1 MFVEEYLQDLRK
13 ERFAPR
19 ALVGYG
25 RRVIARIKEH
35 VYANPGAV
43 RSIWSVGLG
52 FFAAA
57 FLIAVGLALGYDRR
71 LAYDF
76 FLQTALW
83 ILPAFGFVTLNVEL
97 MRDRQGYRQSALNL
111 PTMLTLLRV
120 ALVPG
125 IALFLLDR
133 HFVLTLIAFV
143 IAALSDV
150 ADGWV
155 ARRWKQ
161 ETSLGTVLDPI
172 VDVVFNLA
180 VFFALAAAGLLPS
193 WVFGVTAL
201 RYGILLIGGA
211 CLTIFVG
218 PLRIRPTS
226 FGRATGV
233 MTSSLV
239 ALQVLVN
246 AAPGRFADV
255 VTPLNEIALGV
266 LMSATVVQVLLMG
279 WYNLKVMTGEA
290 AQARGRVVGDVRWGA
305 Q

>member
-1 MFVEEYLQDLRK
+1 MFVEEYLQELRK

-19 ALVGYG
+19 ALASYG
-25 RRVIARIKEH
+25 RRVLARVQEH
-35 VYANPGAV
+35 LWANPGAV

-57 FLIAVGLALGYDRR
+57 FLAAVGLALGYDRR

-76 FLQTALW
+76 FLRTSWW
-83 ILPAFGFVTLNVEL
+83 ILPAFGFVTLNVEY
-97 MRDRQGYRQSALNL
+97 MRDRDGYRLSALNV
-111 PTMLTLLRV
+111 PTLLTLVRV
-120 ALVPG
+120 AMVPG

-133 HFVLTLIAFV
+133 HFVLALIAFV

-150 ADGWV
+150 ADGWL
-155 ARRWKQ
+155 ARRWNQ
-161 ETSLGTVLDPI
+161 ETQLGRVLDPL

-180 VFFALAAAGLLPS
+180 VFFALAAAGLLPG
-193 WVFGVTAL
+193 WVFAVTAL
-201 RYGILLIGGA
+201 RYGILLVGGA
-211 CLTIFVG
+211 YLTIFVG

-233 MTSSLV
+233 MASVLV
-239 ALQVLVN
+239 ALQILVN
-246 AAPGRFADV
+246 ALPGRFAEV
-255 VTPLNEIALGV
+255 VAPLNDIALGV
-266 LMSATVVQVLLMG
+266 LMSGAVIQVVLMG

-290 AQARGRVVGDVRWGA
+290 ARTRGRVVGDVRWGA

>member
-1 MFVEEYLQDLRK
+1 MFIEEYLQDLRK

-19 ALVGYG
+19 ALLAYA
-25 RRVIARIKEH
+25 RRVAARIKEN

-57 FLIAVGLALGYDRR
+57 FLAAVGLALGYDRR

-76 FLQTALW
+76 FLHTALW
-83 ILPAFGFVTLNVEL
+83 MLPAFSLVTLNVEL
-97 MRDRQGYRQSALNL
+97 MRDRQGYRLSSLNL
-111 PTMLTLLRV
+111 PTVLTLLRV

-133 HFVLTLIAFV
+133 HFVLALLAFLL
-143 IAALSDV
+143 AALSDV

-161 ETSLGTVLDPI
+161 ETGLGAVLDPI
-172 VDVVFNLA
+172 VDVVFSLA
-180 VFFALAAAGLLPS
+180 VFFALAAAELLPA
-193 WVFGVTAL
+193 WVFWVTAL
-201 RYGILLIGGA
+201 RYGILLIGGT
-211 CLTIFVG
+211 CLTLFVG
-218 PLRIRPTS
+218 PLTIRPTS

-233 MTSSLV
+233 MMSSLV
-239 ALQVLVN
+239 ALQVLVHVL
-246 AAPGRFADV
+246 PGRFAEV
-255 VTPLNEIALGV
+255 VSPLNEIALGV
-266 LMSATVVQVLLMG
+266 LMSATVIQVLLMG
-279 WYNLKVMTGEA
+279 WYNLKVMSGEA
-290 AQARGRVVGDVRWGA
+290 AKAQGRVVGDVRWGA